1 MAATLIQP
9 VSNSNNVM
17 NENQVL
23 ALLEEGGSSSTTSLS
38 SSSSSSIENDGGKL
52 LTQTPSNDNLQEQQA
67 IQDYLKPSPVSSCNA
82 RKVPRLGPF
91 LLLKTLGVGEFGKVK
106 LGRHMETGQ
115 IVAVKLVK
123 KQNIDSSSQLEKIRM
138 EIDILKTLNH
148 PYIVKLL
155 SVNETNANIGMVLEY
170 AQATV
175 LQLTI
180 KLCMDWI
187 GGELFEYI
195 FRHRYLKEQE
205 ACRLFSQLVSSVHY
219 MHKKNIVHRDLKL
232 ENILLDRHGN
242 LIVTDFGFANQFTP
256 KTGDLMSTSCGSPV
270 YAAPELVMTGR
281 LYAGTGV
288 DIWSCGII
296 LYAMLCG
303 YLPFDDDA
311 KNPNGENIGRLY
323 RYIMAHKPKYPY
335 YLSDHARDII
345 GKMLLPDPSERCKIQ
360 DIMAHPWLADY
371 KDDIAKSV
379 QDLEKEAQ
387 IKKQMLLTGI
397 QSSTN
402 LNILADG
409 EHYDSNEDCCN
420 NSDHDSCSTSSSV
433 SSSYS
438 YTNSYSNTKDAR
450 ADDDVLESEQTDDH
464 SERAI
469 VNEPIHHATDAA
481 SSPAT
486 PIPLPLSLD
495 GKEELQHDSTSTD
508 GASHASCSEKIS
520 PEKEEATKSTNMP
533 DALENNDQ
541 NHSKASA
548 HEKKSAAAAAA
559 VVADANRKPT
569 LSKDAIDAK
578 QKKRHTIDAAVTSA
592 LMQQQQ
598 QQKPDQR
605 PLPPRQNL
613 SLRAKLL
620 SSVKRRTTSSPSTAT
635 LSPTPAA
642 NGQKPTQKNRH
653 SWQHLM
659 QSHSTKD
666 LPLTPAPAAASN
678 APRPLIVEH
687 SKSERLISWLKK
699 TKSLQ
704 HNKKP
709 KAIATAAIAATTSS
723 TSNSSS
729 SAYSSSREAV
739 IPEEDA
745 TIPIARPNS
754 SLAPM
759 RSTSTTVSR
768 TPTILSQVNKS
779 TALSQ
784 QQQQQQQNEIDHM
797 SIASELRVH
806 TGSMNHSALTSK
818 PPMEVLLEI
827 NKILLILGI
836 QVENIGGYKLR
847 CTRRSIHYSD
857 DSHQNEVGDILNHL
871 STKNDVSTMITE
883 PIYGHPSIDR
893 GEEIQFLVE
902 ICRFENLS
910 GLFSVDIQHLATEE
924 HGENLAGYQFIGQKL
939 LSLLQ
944 NGNIIRNTN
953 FSLMLKQNAENEAS
967 RM

>member
-1 MAATLIQP
+1 M
-9 VSNSNNVM
+9 
-17 NENQVL
+17 
-23 ALLEEGGSSSTTSLS
+23 
-38 SSSSSSIENDGGKL
+38 
-52 LTQTPSNDNLQEQQA
+52 
-67 IQDYLKPSPVSSCNA
+67 
-82 RKVPRLGPF
+82 
-91 LLLKTLGVGEFGKVK
+91 
-106 LGRHMETGQ
+106 
-115 IVAVKLVK
+115 
-123 KQNIDSSSQLEKIRM
+123 
-138 EIDILKTLNH
+138 
-148 PYIVKLL
+148 
-155 SVNETNANIGMVLEY
+155 
-170 AQATV
+170 
-175 LQLTI
+175 
-180 KLCMDWI
+180 
-187 GGELFEYI
+187 
-195 FRHRYLKEQE
+195 
-205 ACRLFSQLVSSVHY
+205 
-219 MHKKNIVHRDLKL
+219 
-232 ENILLDRHGN
+232 LDRHGN

-323 RYIMAHKPKYPY
+323 RYIMAHKPKYPP
-335 YLSDHARDII
+335 YLSDHAKDII
-345 GKMLLPDPSERCKIQ
+345 GKMLIPDPSERCKIQ
-360 DIMAHPWLADY
+360 DIMVHPWLEDY
-371 KDDIAKSV
+371 KDQISKSV
-379 QDLEKEAQ
+379 QALEKEAQ

-409 EHYDSNEDCCN
+409 EQYDSNEDCCN

-450 ADDDVLESEQTDDH
+450 ADDAVLKPEQDDDQ

-469 VNEPIHHATDAA
+469 VNEPIHHATTDAT
-481 SSPAT
+481 SLPAT
-486 PIPLPLSLD
+486 PIPLPLTITE
-495 GKEELQHDSTSTD
+495 KEELQHDSTCTD
-508 GASHASCSEKIS
+508 EASQASCSEKIS
-520 PEKEEATKSTNMP
+520 PEKEEAAAMP
-533 DALENNDQ
+533 DTLENQHPD
-541 NHSKASA
+541 HSKALVNKTSQHS
-548 HEKKSAAAAAA
+548 HEKKALAAAAT
-559 VVADANRKPT
+559 ADINKKST
-569 LSKDAIDAK
+569 LSKDADAK

-598 QQKPDQR
+598 QKPDQR
-605 PLPPRQNL
+605 PSPPRQNL

-635 LSPTPAA
+635 LSPALTA

-666 LPLTPAPAAASN
+666 LPSTPAPSPASN
-678 APRPLIVEH
+678 GPRPLIVEH

-704 HNKKP
+704 HKSKFSDISIYSCFFLSSRTIINFFVLHPTQFVEP
-709 KAIATAAIAATTSS
+709 KAITATNTTAANAST

-729 SAYSSSREAV
+729 SAYSSSREAA

-745 TIPIARPNS
+745 TIPVARPNS

-768 TPTILSQVNKS
+768 TPTILSQVNRS
-779 TALSQ
+779 AAASQ
-784 QQQQQQQNEIDHM
+784 QPQQNEIDRM

-893 GEEIQFLVE
+893 GEEIRFLVE

-910 GLFSVDIQHLATEE
+910 GLFSVDIQHLTTV
-924 HGENLAGYQFIGQKL
+924 HDENLAGYQFIGQKL

-953 FSLMLKQNAENEAS
+953 FSIILKQNGENENH
-967 RM
+967 